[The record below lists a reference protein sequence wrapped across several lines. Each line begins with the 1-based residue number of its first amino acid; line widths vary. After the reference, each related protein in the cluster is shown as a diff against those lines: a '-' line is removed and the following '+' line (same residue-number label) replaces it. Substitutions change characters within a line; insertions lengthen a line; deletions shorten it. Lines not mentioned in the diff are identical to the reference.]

1 MLFDYLKNNIL
12 ITDGGMGT
20 YYYEL
25 TGNDNDIIELANLT
39 NPQIIEK
46 IHSDYIKAGA
56 KLVRTNTFSANTQT
70 LEITKQKLKQIID
83 SAYSIAKK
91 ASQNNAFI
99 AANMGPIPEN
109 YNPTEFLD
117 ILDEYYFIIDCFI
130 ENGATIFNFETFS
143 DTNHLKEI
151 SSYIKQKNPDI
162 FIITSF
168 TFNID
173 GETRKGITIENIFNT
188 ICNINT
194 IDVFGLN
201 CGIGPTHLYNIIKK
215 LDTSKKIISA
225 LPNAGYPEIINERTI
240 YRHNESYFAEKIIE
254 IRNIGVKIIGG
265 CCGTNPEHIKKITKK
280 LDTEEKK
287 FQTIIKATEEIIL
300 KQETKI
306 VENKFYQKLKLNQFA
321 IAVELDPPTKADFS
335 SIEKGAKQLANNSNV
350 DIVTV
355 ADSPSGRVRLNSMII
370 ASKIKRECGID
381 TMPHICCRDRNIISL
396 KSDIMA
402 GYLEN
407 IRNILAITGDPI
419 PKEEKNEI
427 KSVFNCNSF
436 TLMSLI
442 TELNKN
448 EFINDPVLIGGALSV
463 TFKNPDVVMNRIKKK
478 IDSGCSFLLTQP
490 IFDENIVDFF
500 AEVKKQFNIKII
512 GGILPIVSLKNA
524 LFLNNEFPGISI
536 PEKYLNMFTEDMSKE
551 KASSTGIE
559 ISKTIINKIKN
570 CVDGLYI
577 ITPFYRVSMILE
589 ILKGIG

>member
-201 CGIGPTHLYNIIKK
+201 CGIGPTHLYNILKK

-225 LPNAGYPEIINERTI
+225 LPNAGYPEVINERTI

-321 IAVELDPPTKADFS
+321 IAVELDPPTKADFL

-478 IDSGCSFLLTQP
+478 ID
-490 IFDENIVDFF
+490 
-500 AEVKKQFNIKII
+500 
-512 GGILPIVSLKNA
+512 
-524 LFLNNEFPGISI
+524 
-536 PEKYLNMFTEDMSKE
+536 
-551 KASSTGIE
+551 
-559 ISKTIINKIKN
+559 
-570 CVDGLYI
+570 
-577 ITPFYRVSMILE
+577 
-589 ILKGIG
+589 